1 MATGANAT
9 PLGNV
14 HPSLRGKGTQE
25 EKLAAI
31 ETAKRV
37 ASQLFP
43 ENEPVKKRRKSRWG
57 TEETKTIIPGLPTV
71 LPSNLTG
78 EHQRMYL
85 IHLQIEEN
93 SRRLRTGD
101 LGIPINPADRSPS
114 PEPIYSY
121 DGKRL
126 NTREVRVKKR
136 LEDERHRLILE
147 ALTINP
153 EYKPPADYKAP
164 AKKFED
170 RVYIPQDDHPETN
183 FVGLIIGPRGVTLK
197 QLETDT
203 NTKIMIRGKGAQKD
217 GKRGNIPQPG
227 EDEPLHALITANTP
241 ETLKAGVDKVKS
253 IVQSGVENPGNENE
267 IKKMQMMQLAQMNGT
282 LRPQDI
288 IFRWKSGLQ
297 GSAEYEAPSLTSQ
310 ITCTRCGGGGHIAS
324 DCKIDLSTLNPV
336 DTANG
341 SMGVADRAKMDSE
354 YLSLMKELGEVVPG
368 AENSTARPIS
378 TNPIL
383 SGTAV
388 PPPTSLSTGMVV
400 NSAASTD
407 PAAIAAVTAVPF
419 MPFPIPGQVPMF
431 GAIPWGG
438 ALLPVPPGPTL
449 PTTSGDSS
457 ASPWQQ
463 GAGMPAFGAGLLP
476 PPFGFPPFPNMMPGA
491 PPPPPPDPAP
501 PVNAAPPTSGPPG
514 TSTALPPPP
523 GTGKGL
529 LPVPGT
535 VPPPPGT

>member
-9 PLGNV
+9 PLGNI
-14 HPSLRGKGTQE
+14 HPSLKGKSHD

-43 ENEPVKKRRKSRWG
+43 QENDPPTKKKRRSRWG
-57 TEETKTIIPGLPTV
+57 SEDVKTILPGLPTV

-101 LGIPINPADRSPS
+101 LGIPANPADRSPS

-136 LEDERHRLILE
+136 LEDERHRLVLD
-147 ALTINP
+147 AMKINP
-153 EYKPPADYKAP
+153 DYKPPADYKAP

-170 RVYIPQDDHPETN
+170 RVYIPQEDHPETN

-203 NTKIMIRGKGAQKD
+203 GTKIMIRGKGAQKD

-227 EDEPLHALITANTP
+227 EDEPLHALISANTP
-241 ETLKAGVDKVKS
+241 EALKVGVDKVKS
-253 IVQSGVENPGNENE
+253 IVQSGIENPGNDNE

-288 IFRWKSGLQ
+288 IFRWKTGLA
-297 GSAEYEAPSLTSQ
+297 GSAEYEAPTLTSQ

-324 DCKIDLSTLNPV
+324 DCKVDLSTLAPGEV
-336 DTANG
+336 PTAG
-341 SMGVADRAKMDSE
+341 SAPIGVADKAKMDSE

-368 AENSTARPIS
+368 ADSAPKPVSN
-378 TNPIL
+378 NPTI

-388 PPPTSLSTGMVV
+388 PPPPSLTGGNIVKPTTTADDPTAATTAAV
-400 NSAASTD
+400 AAAASL
-407 PAAIAAVTAVPF
+407 
-419 MPFPIPGQVPMF
+419 MPFPYPGQ
-431 GAIPWGG
+431 
-438 ALLPVPPGPTL
+438 
-449 PTTSGDSS
+449 GDHCCH
-457 ASPWQQ
+457 QCRI
-463 GAGMPAFGAGLLP
+463 
-476 PPFGFPPFPNMMPGA
+476 
-491 PPPPPPDPAP
+491 
-501 PVNAAPPTSGPPG
+501 
-514 TSTALPPPP
+514 
-523 GTGKGL
+523 
-529 LPVPGT
+529 T
-535 VPPPPGT
+535 V